1 MKQFALISSFTLY
14 SIALFGQEIFTKDDF
29 AIRGYDAVAYF
40 KEQKAVEGKNEFK
53 YEWSGATWKFSSL
66 ENLNTFKSSPEKF
79 APQFGGYCAYGISD
93 GDGHKSP
100 TSPEAFTIVD
110 GKLYLNYNLK
120 VRELWKK
127 NQDERINVGV
137 KNWKNLQT
145 SVFE

>member
-1 MKQFALISSFTLY
+1 MKHFVLISALTLY

-40 KEQKAVEGKNEFK
+40 KQQKSVEGSEKFK
-53 YEWSGATWKFSSL
+53 FDWSGATWKFSSL
-66 ENLNTFKSSPEKF
+66 ENLNAFIASPEKF

-110 GKLYLNYNLK
+110 GKLYLNYNLN
-120 VRELWKK
+120 VRELWNK
-127 NQDERINVGV
+127 NQGERIQVGV
-137 KNWKNLQT
+137 KNWQALK
-145 SVFE
+145 SSKAE

>member
-1 MKQFALISSFTLY
+1 MKHLVLISSLTLY

-53 YEWSGATWKFSSL
+53 FDWSGATWKFSSL
-66 ENLNTFKSSPEKF
+66 ENLNAFMAAPEKF

-100 TSPEAFTIVD
+100 TSPDAFTIVD

-120 VRELWKK
+120 VRELWNK
-127 NQDERINVGV
+127 NQAERINVGLN
-137 KNWKNLQT
+137 NWKNLRST
-145 SVFE
+145 EMK